1 MCGAKKRAGYPPKV
15 GAGAATVG
23 RTHCA
28 GTRRTLPGT
37 LQGVPRGPATPLGE
51 VNWTGTDR
59 EQRVF
64 NTLRRDIRAA
74 LDRDP
79 AARGPLEVLLC
90 YPGLHA
96 LSLHRVARWLWT
108 HHLKTLARFI
118 SHIGRFLTGIE
129 IHPGAVIGPG
139 LFIDHG
145 MGVVI
150 GETSEIG
157 ENVTIYQGVTL
168 GGTSL
173 EKKKRHPTIGNNVVI
188 GAGAK
193 ILGPFKVGD
202 NSRIGSGSVVVKEV
216 PPNAVVVGVPGQVTY
231 KDGKRVP
238 PTIDLE
244 MTDLPDPAAMAIRC
258 ILERL
263 QELEKELEV
272 LKRGIQAPSAAFER
286 SPRYRSPRD
295 P

>member
-1 MCGAKKRAGYPPKV
+1 M
-15 GAGAATVG
+15 
-23 RTHCA
+23 
-28 GTRRTLPGT
+28 
-37 LQGVPRGPATPLGE
+37 E
-51 VNWTGTDR
+51 
-59 EQRVF
+59 
-64 NTLRRDIRAA
+64 
-74 LDRDP
+74 RDP
-79 AARGPLEVLLC
+79 AARTRLEVLLC

-96 LSLHRVARWLWT
+96 LYFHRVAHWLWS
-108 HHLKTLARFI
+108 HRLKTLGRFI

-150 GETSEIG
+150 GETTEIG

-193 ILGPFKVGD
+193 ILGPFKVGE

-216 PPNAVVVGVPGQVTY
+216 PPNAVVVGVPGQVTFR
-231 KDGKRVP
+231 DGKRVP
-238 PTIDLE
+238 QAIDLE
-244 MTDLPDPAAMAIRC
+244 MTDLPDPAATAIRC

-263 QELEKELEV
+263 QELEKEIET
-272 LKRGIQAPSAAFER
+272 LKKERRAMSASFAR
-286 SPRYRSPRD
+286 SPRYVGPRD
-295 P
+295 DER

>member
-1 MCGAKKRAGYPPKV
+1 MF
-15 GAGAATVG
+15 T
-23 RTHCA
+23 
-28 GTRRTLPGT
+28 TLK
-37 LQGVPRGPATPLGE
+37 
-51 VNWTGTDR
+51 
-59 EQRVF
+59 
-64 NTLRRDIRAA
+64 RDIQAA

-79 AARGPLEVLLC
+79 AARNALEVLLC

-96 LSLHRVARWLWT
+96 LYLHRLAHWLWN
-108 HHLKTLARFI
+108 HRSKMLGRLVSHL
-118 SHIGRFLTGIE
+118 GRFLTGIE

-150 GETSEIG
+150 GETTEIA

-216 PPNAVVVGVPGQVTY
+216 PPNSVVVGVPGQVTY
-231 KDGKRVP
+231 RDGQRVP
-238 PTIDLE
+238 QAIDLE
-244 MTDLPDPAAMAIRC
+244 MTDLPDPAAKAIKC
-258 ILERL
+258 VLERL
-263 QELEKELEV
+263 EELEKEVED
-272 LKRGIQAPSAAFER
+272 LKKELPTPSAPFGH
-286 SPRYRSPRD
+286 SSSYRSPRND
-295 P
+295 

>member
-1 MCGAKKRAGYPPKV
+1 MF
-15 GAGAATVG
+15 T
-23 RTHCA
+23 
-28 GTRRTLPGT
+28 TLK
-37 LQGVPRGPATPLGE
+37 
-51 VNWTGTDR
+51 
-59 EQRVF
+59 
-64 NTLRRDIRAA
+64 RDIRAA

-79 AARGPLEVLLC
+79 AARNALEVLLC

-96 LSLHRVARWLWT
+96 LYFHRLGHWLWN
-108 HHLKTLARFI
+108 HRLKTIARFV
-118 SHIGRFLTGIE
+118 SHVGRFLTGIE

-150 GETSEIG
+150 GETTEIG

-216 PPNAVVVGVPGQVTY
+216 PPNSLVVGVPGQVTFR
-231 KDGKRVP
+231 DGKRVP
-238 PTIDLE
+238 QAIDLE
-244 MTDLPDPAAMAIRC
+244 MTDLPDPVAKAIRC
-258 ILERL
+258 IIERL
-263 QELEKELEV
+263 QELEKEVET
-272 LKRGIQAPSAAFER
+272 LKKELPAPSAPFR
-286 SPRYRSPRD
+286 HSPDYRGSRND
-295 P
+295 

>member
-1 MCGAKKRAGYPPKV
+1 MLKS
-15 GAGAATVG
+15 
-23 RTHCA
+23 
-28 GTRRTLPGT
+28 
-37 LQGVPRGPATPLGE
+37 
-51 VNWTGTDR
+51 
-59 EQRVF
+59 
-64 NTLRRDIRAA
+64 LRRDIRAA

-79 AARGPLEVLLC
+79 AARSAIEVLLC

-96 LSLHRVARWLWT
+96 LYVHRTAHWLWN
-108 HHLKTLARFI
+108 HRLNTLGRLI
-118 SHIGRFLTGIE
+118 SHLGRFLTGIE
-129 IHPGAVIGPG
+129 IHPGAQIGPG

-150 GETSEIG
+150 GETTEIG

-216 PPNAVVVGVPGQVTY
+216 PPNAVVVGVPGQVTHR
-231 KDGKRVP
+231 DGKRVQQM
-238 PTIDLE
+238 IDLE
-244 MTDLPDPAAMAIRC
+244 MTDLPDPAAAAIRC
-258 ILERL
+258 LVERV
-263 QELEKELEV
+263 QSLEKELET
-272 LKRGIQAPSAAFER
+272 LKKEMSALSQPFAPSK
-286 SPRYRSPRD
+286 RYSGPPD
-295 P
+295 S

>member
-1 MCGAKKRAGYPPKV
+1 V
-15 GAGAATVG
+15 FT
-23 RTHCA
+23 
-28 GTRRTLPGT
+28 TLT
-37 LQGVPRGPATPLGE
+37 
-51 VNWTGTDR
+51 
-59 EQRVF
+59 
-64 NTLRRDIRAA
+64 RDIQAA

-79 AARGPLEVLLC
+79 AARSALEVLLC

-96 LSLHRVARWLWT
+96 LYFHRVAHWLWN
-108 HHLKTLARFI
+108 HRLNTLGRFV
-118 SHIGRFLTGIE
+118 SHVSRFLTGIE

-150 GETSEIG
+150 GETTEIG

-216 PPNAVVVGVPGQVTY
+216 PPNSLVVGVPGQVTY
-231 KDGKRVP
+231 RDGKRVP
-238 PTIDLE
+238 QAIDLE
-244 MTDLPDPAAMAIRC
+244 MTDLPDPAAKAIKC
-258 ILERL
+258 VLERL
-263 QELEKELEV
+263 EELEKEVETLRKE
-272 LKRGIQAPSAAFER
+272 LAAPSAPFGH
-286 SPRYRSPRD
+286 SPPLRNRQND
-295 P
+295 